1 MVLSGEC
8 VGFHGSEASMRCV
21 GYREENTEA
30 HGGGPGKIRGNVM
43 GRLSL
48 CRLWAALLL
57 PIAALAAQPAG
68 PTETMGEAV
77 VQFDIR
83 PQPMAEALT
92 MLADQADLQILF
104 TSESV
109 KGLTAQGLTGAMSP
123 GVALAAL
130 LAGTPL
136 EYVRKRHDV
145 FVVRNRA
152 DSEEAGAAP
161 TPGRGG
167 ERKGQPSDTSGR
179 LTGKRIAG
187 DGSGARRSTALG
199 EVIVTGTLIRG
210 AVPVGAQ
217 IIGMDRSDIDR
228 TGLATVQD
236 VVRTLPQ
243 NFDGGATED
252 TLLGLE
258 AQTNSAQG
266 TALNLRGLGAGATL
280 VLLNG
285 RRIAP
290 GGSEGAFTDVSN
302 VPLAAIERID
312 VLPDGAS
319 ALYGS
324 DAVGGVVN
332 LVLRDDY
339 DSAETEARAGAV
351 TAGALDEYQL
361 AQTFGAQWS
370 DGSGLLAL
378 EYYERGALAADD
390 RDLAVSDLRGF
401 GGDNFDTR
409 EGNPGTLIAGT
420 QTWAIPRG
428 QDGTALSPADL
439 TAGTANLYDLRSGS
453 DLHPEQQ
460 RASALVSVRQELRDG
475 VGFFA
480 DALYSH
486 REAKAVSTGL
496 RALLVVPDTNPF
508 YVNPAGGTD
517 PVIVAYSFLDDLGPL
532 TQDVEVETI
541 NGALGARAAIGNDWQ
556 LTGYG
561 AYALEEQRA
570 NLRGAVDF
578 VALAAALADPDPAAA
593 FNPFGDGSNTSA
605 ATLALIRTHQR
616 PTTHSD
622 LRSINVTVDGPLAH
636 WAGGNLKIAVGVDH
650 REQAFD
656 AANEMI
662 AASSRSAIRSE
673 FDRRITAAFGELV
686 VPFIGAG
693 NRRRGFERLE
703 LSVAGRYETYSDF
716 GDTAVPGVGIV
727 WSPAPDIALRAT
739 WSESFKAPNLAD
751 LDEMNNGSLIAVL
764 ADPQSPGGSAPMLVW
779 FGKNAD
785 LQEGRATSWT
795 LGLELI
801 PRRLGGLSIGL
812 TYFDIDFSGRVQEI
826 ASAFPDL
833 TDPRVAPFVNRNPT
847 PEQRTAICSRSEFF
861 GNPADCLAAPIGAIA
876 DVRVQNIAI
885 SRTRGIDMLG
895 KYEFANPLG
904 DFSLGLNA
912 TWLFEFSQAVAR
924 TSPVLDLLD
933 TQNNPL
939 DLHVR
944 SSLSWSR
951 LGFDST
957 LTLNY
962 ADSYRDV
969 ASEPNRR
976 VGSWTTFDWRLG
988 YEWDEEGWLGGS
1000 AVSISMQNLFDRDP
1014 PFLNNAV
1021 GIGYDQ
1027 ENADLIGR
1035 FIRLHFRKNW

>member
-1 MVLSGEC
+1 M
-8 VGFHGSEASMRCV
+8 
-21 GYREENTEA
+21 
-30 HGGGPGKIRGNVM
+30 GPWSR
-43 GRLSL
+43 
-48 CRLWAALLL
+48 CRLWAVLLL
-57 PIAALAAQPAG
+57 PITALAAQPAG
-68 PTETMGEAV
+68 PPQTTGEAV
-77 VQFDIR
+77 VQLDIR
-83 PQPMAEALT
+83 PQPMADALT
-92 MLADQADLQILF
+92 TLADQADLQILF

-109 KGLTAQGLTGAMSP
+109 QGLTAQGVTGAMSP
-123 GVALAAL
+123 EAALATL

-145 FVVRNRA
+145 FVVRSRPA
-152 DSEEAGAAP
+152 SEEAGAAS
-161 TPGRGG
+161 TPGSARA
-167 ERKGQPSDTSGR
+167 RDGQRSDTSGQ
-179 LTGKRIAG
+179 LTRKRIAG
-187 DGSGARRSTALG
+187 DRSNARSSTALG
-199 EVIVTGTLIRG
+199 EVIVTGTHIRD
-210 AVPVGAQ
+210 VEPVGAQ
-217 IIGMDRSDIDR
+217 IIRMDRSDFDK

-243 NFDGGATED
+243 NFGGGATED

-266 TALNLRGLGAGATL
+266 TALNLRGLGAGNTL

-285 RRIAP
+285 RRLAP
-290 GGSEGAFTDVSN
+290 GGSEGAFTDISN
-302 VPLAAIERID
+302 IPLTAIERID

-332 LVLRDDY
+332 LVLRNDY
-339 DSAETEARAGAV
+339 DSAETEGRAGAV
-351 TAGALDEYQL
+351 TAGALDEYQF

-390 RDLAVSDLRGF
+390 RDLAMSDLRRF
-401 GGDNFDTR
+401 GGDNFDTP
-409 EGNPGTLIAGT
+409 EGNPGTIIVSSE
-420 QTWAIPRG
+420 TWAIPRG

-439 TAGTANLYDLRSGS
+439 TAGTANLYDLRAGS
-453 DLHPEQQ
+453 DLHPQQQ
-460 RASALVSVRQELRDG
+460 RATALMSVRQEPHDG
-475 VGFFA
+475 VSLFA

-486 REAKAVSTGL
+486 REAKAVSSGL
-496 RALLVVPDTNPF
+496 RAPLVVPDTNPF

-517 PVIVAYSFLDDLGPL
+517 PVIVAYNFLEDLGPL
-532 TQDVEVETI
+532 TEDVEIETL
-541 NGALGARAAIGNDWQ
+541 NAALGARAAIGNDWQ

-561 AYALEEQRA
+561 GYALEEQSA
-570 NLRGAVDF
+570 NLRGTVDF
-578 VALAAALADPDPAAA
+578 AALAVALADPDPDTA
-593 FNPFGDGSNTSA
+593 FNPFGDGSNTTA
-605 ATLALIRTHQR
+605 ATLAAIRTHHH

-622 LRSINVTVDGPLAH
+622 LRSINVTVDGPLAQ
-636 WAGGNLKIAVGVDH
+636 WASGELKIAVGLDH

-656 AANEMI
+656 ATNETI
-662 AASSRSAIRSE
+662 GASSVSVLRSE
-673 FDRRITAAFGELV
+673 FDRRISAAFGELV

-693 NRRRGFERLE
+693 NRRQGFERLE
-703 LSVAGRYETYSDF
+703 LSVAGRYEKYSDF
-716 GDTAVPGVGIV
+716 DGTAVPGVGIV
-727 WSPAPDIALRAT
+727 WSPAPGLAFRGT

-764 ADPQSPGGSAPMLVW
+764 PDPQSPGGSAPMLVW

-785 LQEGRATSWT
+785 LQEGMATSWT

-801 PRRLGGLSIGL
+801 PRTLAGLSVGL

-826 ASAFPDL
+826 ASAFPDI

-847 PEQRTAICSRSEFF
+847 PEQRAAICSRSEFF
-861 GNPADCLAAPIGAIA
+861 GNPADCLAAPIAAIA
-876 DVRVQNIAI
+876 DFRIQNIAV

-895 KYEFANPLG
+895 KYEFATSLG
-904 DFSLGLNA
+904 DFSLALNA

-924 TSPVLDLLD
+924 SSPVLDLLD

-951 LGFDST
+951 LGLGST

-969 ASEPNRR
+969 ASDPNRR
-976 VGSWTTFDWRLG
+976 VGSWATFDWRLG
-988 YEWDEEGWLGGS
+988 YEWDEEGWLRGS
-1000 AVSISMQNLFDRDP
+1000 AVSISVQNLFDWDP

-1035 FIRLHFRKNW
+1035 FIRLHFRKSW

>member
-1 MVLSGEC
+1 M
-8 VGFHGSEASMRCV
+8 
-21 GYREENTEA
+21 
-30 HGGGPGKIRGNVM
+30 GPW
-43 GRLSL
+43 SL
-48 CRLWAALLL
+48 CRLAAALLL
-57 PIAALAAQPAG
+57 PLTALAAPPAD
-68 PTETMGEAV
+68 PPRTTDHAV

-83 PQPMAEALT
+83 PQPMADALT
-92 MLADQADLQILF
+92 ALADQADLQILF

-109 KGLTAQGLTGAMSP
+109 RGLTAHGLVGAMSP
-123 GVALAAL
+123 EAALAAL
-130 LAGTPL
+130 LIGTPL

-145 FVVRNRA
+145 FVVRSRA
-152 DSEEAGAAP
+152 ASEEAGAAS
-161 TPGRGG
+161 TPGRAG
-167 ERKGQPSDTSGR
+167 ERNRPPSDTSEQ
-179 LTGKRIAG
+179 LTRKRIAG
-187 DGSGARRSTALG
+187 DGSDARRSTGLG
-199 EVIVTGTLIRG
+199 EVVVTGTHIRG
-210 AVPVGAQ
+210 AEPVGAQ
-217 IIGMDRSDIDR
+217 IISMDRSDIDK

-243 NFDGGATED
+243 NFSGGATED

-285 RRIAP
+285 RRLAP
-290 GGSEGAFTDVSN
+290 GGSEGVFTDIAN
-302 VPLAAIERID
+302 VPLTAIERID

-390 RDLAVSDLRGF
+390 RDLAMSDLRGF

-409 EGNPGTLIAGT
+409 EGNPGTILGGT
-420 QTWAIPRG
+420 QTWAIPSG
-428 QDGTALSPADL
+428 QDGTALLPSDL
-439 TAGTANLYDLRSGS
+439 TAGTANLYGLRSGS
-453 DLHPEQQ
+453 DLHPEQE
-460 RASALVSVRQELRDG
+460 RVSALVSVRQELRDG
-475 VGFFA
+475 VGLFA
-480 DALYSH
+480 DALYAY
-486 REAKAVSTGL
+486 REAKAASPGL
-496 RALLVVPDTNPF
+496 RALLVVPDANPF

-532 TQDVEVETI
+532 AQDVEVETI
-541 NGALGARAAIGNDWQ
+541 NAALGARAAIGNDWQ

-561 AYALEEQRA
+561 GYALEEQSA
-570 NLRGAVDF
+570 HLHGTVDF
-578 VALAAALADPDPAAA
+578 AALAAALADPNPETA
-593 FNPFGDGSNTSA
+593 FNPFGDGSNTNA
-605 ATLALIRTHQR
+605 ETLAAIRTHQH

-622 LRSINVTVDGPLAH
+622 LRSINVTADGPLAH
-636 WAGGNLKIAVGVDH
+636 WAGGDLKFAVGVDH

-656 AANEMI
+656 AANETI
-662 AASSRSAIRSE
+662 GASVMSVIRSE
-673 FDRRITAAFGELV
+673 FDRRITSAFGELV

-693 NRRRGFERLE
+693 NRRQGFERLE

-716 GDTAVPGVGIV
+716 DDTAIPGVGIV
-727 WSPAPDIALRAT
+727 WSPAQGIALRAT

-751 LDEMNNGSLIAVL
+751 LDELNNGSFIAVL

-785 LQEGRATSWT
+785 LQEGTATSWT

-801 PRRLGGLSIGL
+801 PRRLDGLSIGL
-812 TYFDIDFSGRVQEI
+812 TYFDIDFRGRVQEI
-826 ASAFPDL
+826 ASAFPDI
-833 TDPRVAPFVNRNPT
+833 TDPRVAPFVNHDPT
-847 PEQRTAICSRSEFF
+847 PEQRAAICGRSEFL

-876 DVRVQNIAI
+876 DFRIQNIAI

-895 KYEFANPLG
+895 KYEFASSLG

-912 TWLFEFSQAVAR
+912 TWLFEFSQAAVR
-924 TSPVLDLLD
+924 SSPVLDLLD

-939 DLHVR
+939 DLHAR

-951 LGFDST
+951 LGFGST

-969 ASEPNRR
+969 ASEPNGR

-1000 AVSISMQNLFDRDP
+1000 AVSISVQNLFDRDP
-1014 PFLNNAV
+1014 PFLNNAAV